1 MKIFGLRKQ
10 PNTYVEVDLDERWTI
25 PSAMN
30 FSKAN
35 WTPFSGMEVVGRV
48 QRVVLRGEIA
58 YIDGKV
64 NLILSPCTCDCTNV

>member
-10 PNTYVEVDLDERWTI
+10 LNTYVEVDLDERWRI
-25 PSAMN
+25 PSAMK
-30 FSKAN
+30 FSKAK

-48 QRVVLRGEIA
+48 RRVVLRGEIA

-64 NLILSPCTCDCTNV
+64 TLYVSTNV